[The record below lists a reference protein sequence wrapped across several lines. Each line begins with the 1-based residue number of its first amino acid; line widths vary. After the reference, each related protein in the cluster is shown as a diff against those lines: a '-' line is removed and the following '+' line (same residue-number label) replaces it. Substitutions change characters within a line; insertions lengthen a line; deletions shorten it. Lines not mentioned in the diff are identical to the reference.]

1 MFTRRKWFSTWVLL
15 ILCISAAS
23 LGAEDLKMIKL
34 PSPENSGGKPF
45 MQVVASRITTRLYS
59 SRSLPLQ
66 VLSNL
71 LWAAA
76 GRVPDAVSEATAR
89 TPSAMGW
96 DNVDIYVATSNGV
109 YRYDRMAHALNPVK
123 AGDIRVV
130 TALQPDV
137 AEAAL
142 ILIYVANY
150 RPDLITFDPNVGGY
164 VPAPQEAKVYYSDLG
179 TCFIAENVYLFCASE
194 GLATVFRSSIDRKA
208 IGQAINLG
216 PNQSVTHVQSVGYAK

>member
-1 MFTRRKWFSTWVLL
+1 MSMRSERFCAWALL
-15 ILCISAAS
+15 ILCLSAVS
-23 LGAEDLKMIKL
+23 LWSEDLKTLKL
-34 PSPENSGGKPF
+34 PNPDSSGGKPF
-45 MQVVASRITTRLYS
+45 MQVVASRITGRLYS
-59 SRSLPLQ
+59 SRSLPLSL
-66 VLSNL
+66 LSNL

-76 GRVPDAVSEATAR
+76 GRVPDAVSAATAR

-96 DNVDIYVATSNGV
+96 DNVDIYLADANGV
-109 YRYDRMAHALNPVK
+109 YRYDRKAHALNPVK
-123 AGDIRVV
+123 AGDIRAV

-150 RPDLITFDPNVGGY
+150 RSDLLTFDPNVGGY

-208 IGQAINLG
+208 IGEAIGLG
-216 PNQSVTHVQSVGYAK
+216 PNQAVTHVQSVGYAR